1 MKQITFFTL
10 FFLISIPLFAQENE
24 ETPQFFYTYQQA
36 TGNKFIEGRGTFPN
50 VTIYDAAFSP
60 AQTPVWIVG
69 ASGEI
74 PSWWVVSANNTAAVL
89 SLIDDGLRFDM
100 LTDVAFADKPPI
112 LSADAR
118 PLAIIAN
125 DESRLSHPVPLGQNF
140 LYIADNGDLVLSRE
154 NAELDRLALKIQAD
168 AKIVVSDDGRIAVYA
183 DASNQRYVHGI
194 MGDDLEG
201 SALVVLR
208 VNNDAFET
216 VARVDLSGDAIYEG
230 LSPLWADVDEDG
242 TQDLVTTVSDSQV
255 GSRIRVYLFTDEGIR
270 EVNGQAIGQP
280 SRWQHQLTWGAFG
293 PNGEMELVE
302 VLTPH
307 IGGVVRFYQFI
318 GDTLQVVATQGGYTS
333 HVIGSRNLDMA
344 VAGDFNGDGQ
354 PEIVM
359 PSQNLTSIA
368 GIQHSADGARV
379 VWELPLDGQL
389 SSNLAAIRL
398 ADGRLALA
406 LGTEDGRLR
415 VWVSQ

>member
-368 GIQHSADGARV
+368 GIQHSAEGARV
-379 VWELPLDGQL
+379 VWELPLDGRL

-406 LGTEDGRLR
+406 LGIEDGRLR